1 MPYPLL
7 GKTLFII
14 LALSICKNINA
25 QENNFQH
32 YEIDI
37 HGKRHDFFEFVEHV
51 EIIPLEETEQSL
63 LSRVEAYFPTPNGI
77 GIIDRKNNQVQLFNK
92 AGKYLN
98 TINRLGED
106 PEEYRNLGSSVWVEN
121 NQIKLFSSLSRSV
134 LTFNLQGTYLKTTPV
149 NYPEEIWGGSLTP
162 YNDGYVVQM
171 LDRSKV
177 KRSSYE
183 LMFLD
188 ENFKDLSF
196 ASPRPNPHPFPVNMG
211 NRFSYINQQLIW
223 KKRLSDSI
231 FVMKENQPIPMMRFD
246 FGEDW
251 TWSNPNA
258 RSKMKLAF
266 HEIWREQ
273 AKVWEVLSK
282 VNEQYVLTT
291 YKYTVTKD
299 DKGLIDRKSGKFYR
313 LDARKED
320 GENFNLYFLEWEND
334 RLTTS
339 LQAYDIEEFL
349 ENLDDNQYTIAGGL
363 KHEDFAF
370 SENPVLLR
378 IKFKVPD

>member
-1 MPYPLL
+1 MPYPIPP
-7 GKTLFII
+7 KTLFII

-32 YEIDI
+32 YQIDI
-37 HGKRHDFFEFVEHV
+37 HGKRHDFFEFIEHV

-98 TINRLGED
+98 TINRFGEG
-106 PEEYRNLGSSVWVEN
+106 PEEYRNLVASVWVEN
-121 NQIKLFSSLSRSV
+121 NKIKLFSSLSRSV

-162 YNDGYVVQM
+162 YNHGYVVQM
-171 LDRSKV
+171 LDRSKA
-177 KRSSYE
+177 KRSNYE

-188 ENFKDLSF
+188 KNLKDLSF

-231 FVMKENQPIPMMRFD
+231 FFIKENKPIPLMRFD

-251 TWSNPNA
+251 TWNNPNA

-266 HEIWREQ
+266 HEIWREE

-313 LDARKED
+313 LDTRKED

-339 LQAYDIEEFL
+339 LQAYDVEEFL
-349 ENLDDNQYTIAGGL
+349 ENLGEDQYSIAGGL
-363 KHEDFAF
+363 KYEDFAF

>member
-1 MPYPLL
+1 MPRSLL
-7 GKTLFII
+7 CKTLFIT

-37 HGKRHDFFEFVEHV
+37 HGKRHNFFDFVEHV
-51 EIIPLEETEQSL
+51 EIVPLEETEQSL

-77 GIIDRKNNQVQLFNK
+77 GIIDRKNNQVQLFSK

-98 TINRLGED
+98 TINRFGEG

-121 NQIKLFSSLSRSV
+121 DQINLFSSLSRSV
-134 LTFNLQGTYLKTTPV
+134 LIFNLQGTYLKTTPV

-196 ASPRPNPHPFPVNMG
+196 ASPRPNPHPFPVNAG

-266 HEIWREQ
+266 HEIWREE

-282 VNEQYVLTT
+282 VNEQYILIT

-313 LDARKED
+313 LDTRKED
-320 GENFNLYFLEWEND
+320 GENFNLFFLEWEND

-339 LQAYDIEEFL
+339 LQAYDVEEFL
-349 ENLDDNQYTIAGGL
+349 VNLNEDQYAIAGGL
-363 KHEDFAF
+363 KYEDFAF